1 MAAMP
6 AMMQQELVLPSSE
19 PGQFSPDL
27 HSDVTEMQEA
37 VSASQAPGSSLSIP
51 SSNFKPPHTDYPG
64 RLENQAHEKREQ
76 APQPQGAVIMPS
88 ALPETPSLHN
98 GDPLEQGLT
107 ESVKT
112 NQLMAIMRQAQEGLF
127 VIPERGQ
134 EKQAH

>member
-19 PGQFSPDL
+19 PGHFSQDL

-37 VSASQAPGSSLSIP
+37 VSAPQAPGSIP
-51 SSNFKPPHTDYPG
+51 SSDFKLPHTDYPN
-64 RLENQAHEKREQ
+64 RLENQANEKREQ
-76 APQPQGAVIMPS
+76 APQPQGAIIMPS

-107 ESVKT
+107 ESVNT
-112 NQLMAIMRQAQEGLF
+112 NQLMAVMRQAQEGLF